1 MPDTTP
7 TEALAAEFDCLM
19 ARAGIAVPRA
29 RRATVLAAYAD
40 LRQQI
45 ALLHGRYGA
54 AAEPSNVFRLS
65 PVERPVER
73 RMERRRERQGE
84 PR

>member
-1 MPDTTP
+1 MPDIPSP
-7 TEALAAEFDCLM
+7 TALAPDALAAEFECLM
-19 ARAGIAVPRA
+19 ARAGISVPEA

-40 LRQQI
+40 LRAQI

-65 PVERPVER
+65 PVER
-73 RMERRRERQGE
+73 QGE
-84 PR
+84 HRRNREST

>member
-1 MPDTTP
+1 MQRSNAEVAEMPAAPSPETLTA
-7 TEALAAEFDCLM
+7 ELEILLA
-19 ARAGIAVPRA
+19 RNGIKVPDMRRDAVM
-29 RRATVLAAYAD
+29 AAYAD

-65 PVERPVER
+65 PTES
-73 RMERRRERQGE
+73 QGGAT
-84 PR
+84 

>member
-1 MPDTTP
+1 MPDTP
-7 TEALAAEFDCLM
+7 SPEALAAEFDGLM
-19 ARAGIAVPRA
+19 ARAGITVPEA
-29 RRATVLAAYAD
+29 RRATVLIAYAD

-65 PVERPVER
+65 PVE
-73 RMERRRERQGE
+73 GA
-84 PR
+84 

>member
-1 MPDTTP
+1 MSDTLSPD
-7 TEALAAEFDCLM
+7 AQAAEFDCLM
-19 ARAGIAVPRA
+19 ARAGIVIPES
-29 RRATVLAAYAD
+29 RRTAVLAAYAD

-65 PVERPVER
+65 PVETK
-73 RMERRRERQGE
+73 
-84 PR
+84 